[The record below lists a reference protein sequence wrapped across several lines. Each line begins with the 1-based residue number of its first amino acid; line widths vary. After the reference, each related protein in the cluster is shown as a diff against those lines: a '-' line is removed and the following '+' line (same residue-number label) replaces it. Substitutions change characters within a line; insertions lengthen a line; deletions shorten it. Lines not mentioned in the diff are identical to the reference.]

1 MVLSVLVL
9 AGAPLSFRSLT
20 WRQRLGADLDG
31 NVAREG
37 GDADG
42 GAGVAAAVAKGR
54 DHKV

>member
-1 MVLSVLVL
+1 MVMSVLVL
-9 AGAPLSFRSLT
+9 AGAPLSFRSLA

-54 DHKV
+54 DHEV